1 MDTKKDAYFHRE
13 LSSGCFSETN
23 QMRLTKDSPIEIYRA
38 RLPGS
43 VRLVVSHCLGIL
55 STGDAD
61 ISASIILMS
70 YMSLAKMYGDI
81 LFQTVV
87 TTEHLWDS
95 LRLKVRSLSRF
106 PRLLTKLIFITVL
119 RVLGIYSMDE
129 LNRTDWDKLGKY
141 RARKGPDYIAKY
153 CCEIFT

>member
-1 MDTKKDAYFHRE
+1 
-13 LSSGCFSETN
+13 
-23 QMRLTKDSPIEIYRA
+23 MRLTKDSPIEIYRA

-55 STGDAD
+55 STDSAD
-61 ISASIILMS
+61 VSASITLMS
-70 YMSLAKMYGDI
+70 YTSLEKTYGVI
-81 LFQTVV
+81 VSPTVV
-87 TTEHLWDS
+87 TTDHLWDS
-95 LRLKVRSLSRF
+95 LRLKVLSLNRF
-106 PRLLTKLIFITVL
+106 PRLLTKLIYLMSVL